1 MSRSIPTSPE
11 NGTESTSS
19 AFLSSALLLA
29 NELAIPSCDSS
40 RVFALAANSG
50 RDGTPLFGAAAGV
63 FIFPSRSLYR
73 SLGRM
78 NADRHRN
85 EGYLFSLYL
94 TFYPR
99 LNCGT
104 HPQFVLMKFSNA
116 VAVGFTIVF
125 STGMVLPLRAADPP
139 SDTER
144 LQNLEKAVRQLQER
158 NAEQFDELLLRLQV
172 LF

>member
-1 MSRSIPTSPE
+1 
-11 NGTESTSS
+11 
-19 AFLSSALLLA
+19 
-29 NELAIPSCDSS
+29 
-40 RVFALAANSG
+40 
-50 RDGTPLFGAAAGV
+50 
-63 FIFPSRSLYR
+63 
-73 SLGRM
+73 M

-85 EGYLFSLYL
+85 EGYVFSLYL

-144 LQNLEKAVRQLQER
+144 LQNLEKAVRQPQER

>member
-144 LQNLEKAVRQLQER
+144 LQNLEKATDRIFQQPRVPQR
-158 NAEQFDELLLRLQV
+158 AMHM
-172 LF
+172 

>member
-1 MSRSIPTSPE
+1 MSWPFRRAT
-11 NGTESTSS
+11 
-19 AFLSSALLLA
+19 A
-29 NELAIPSCDSS
+29 S
-40 RVFALAANSG
+40 RVFAFATNSG
-50 RDGTPLFGAAAGV
+50 RDGTRLFEAAAGV
-63 FIFPSRSLYR
+63 FIFSSRSLYR

-78 NADRHRN
+78 NADCHRN
-85 EGYLFSLYL
+85 EGNLFSLYL

-144 LQNLEKAVRQLQER
+144 LQNLEKAVPATARAQC
-158 NAEQFDELLLRLQV
+158 
-172 LF
+172 

>member
-1 MSRSIPTSPE
+1 MSWPFRRAT
-11 NGTESTSS
+11 
-19 AFLSSALLLA
+19 A
-29 NELAIPSCDSS
+29 S
-40 RVFALAANSG
+40 RVFAFATNSG
-50 RDGTPLFGAAAGV
+50 RDGTRLFEAAAGV
-63 FIFPSRSLYR
+63 FIFSSRSLYR

-78 NADRHRN
+78 NADCHRN
-85 EGYLFSLYL
+85 EGNLFSLYL

-144 LQNLEKAVRQLQER
+144 LQNLEKAVRQPQER